1 MRPLN
6 LVSNAIP
13 THSKSVK
20 TQPAFSSPE
29 ISETPSHPVN
39 IVRDR
44 VDSVRFGAVQIVI
57 HEGRV
62 TQADSTEL
70 TRIPPANASRLRSR
84 PGGNHL
90 ALPPHYRLRG

>member
-1 MRPLN
+1 

-29 ISETPSHPVN
+29 ISETPSHPLWLH

-70 TRIPPANASRLRSR
+70 TRIPPTNASRLRSR